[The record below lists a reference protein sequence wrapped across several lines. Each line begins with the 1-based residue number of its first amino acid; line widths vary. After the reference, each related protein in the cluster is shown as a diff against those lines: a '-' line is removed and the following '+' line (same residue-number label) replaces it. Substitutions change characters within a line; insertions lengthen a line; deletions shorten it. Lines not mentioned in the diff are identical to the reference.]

1 MKLKDCPL
9 HMRVYLKTFFFSTS
23 LSLSLSVCVCMCVC
37 VTYEQHVH
45 LFSSSRVTSSRS
57 LCGQV
62 RPYLMADGGNVSVL
76 EIDGLVVRLKLEGAC
91 GSCPSSTTTMKMGIE
106 VRKCSTIPLLCVY
119 IYVCVCVSLSHC
131 HHTVTN

>member
-23 LSLSLSVCVCMCVC
+23 LSLSLCVCMCVC

-119 IYVCVCVSLSHC
+119 IYMCVCVSLSHC

>member
-23 LSLSLSVCVCMCVC
+23 LSLCVCVCACVCVC

-131 HHTVTN
+131 HHTVTS